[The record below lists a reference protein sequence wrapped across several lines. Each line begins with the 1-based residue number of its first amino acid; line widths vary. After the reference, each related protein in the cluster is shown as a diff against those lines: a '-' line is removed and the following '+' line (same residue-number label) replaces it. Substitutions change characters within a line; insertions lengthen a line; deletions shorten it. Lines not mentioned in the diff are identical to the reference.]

1 MFAPSADIFFIS
13 EECPA
18 RPSNMEAMIVRT
30 KKQKK
35 TPDELSLRQKLALD
49 ARQSK
54 LSPRREFRRQFIA
67 AEDAPAHLL
76 DKHEVC
82 AVVNLS
88 YTTIWEMMQAGT
100 FPRSRVVGSK
110 VYWLSSDIRDW
121 FDQLPR
127 RRLKGDPDSAAL
139 IET

>member
-1 MFAPSADIFFIS
+1 
-13 EECPA
+13 
-18 RPSNMEAMIVRT
+18 MIVRT

-35 TPDELSLRQKLALD
+35 TPNELSLRQKLALE
-49 ARQSK
+49 ARKSK

-67 AEDAPAHLL
+67 DENAPAHLL

-88 YTTIWEMMQAGT
+88 YPTIWEMMRANT
-100 FPRSRVVGSK
+100 FPRSRVVRSK

-127 RRLKGDPDSAAL
+127 RRLKGDPDSSAAL
-139 IET
+139 TEVS